1 VKAKARFVFTVRRSA
16 LLGLSAA
23 AFLLIP
29 ASQAFAEVIV
39 NLNGTGTGTV
49 SSPQTGFG
57 GHEIECSNTGGG
69 APGPRCS
76 EEFPTFDAEFNP
88 FGIELTA
95 TADGDSYF
103 AGWTGDDEFAG
114 FAGPTCNEGSA
125 NPCVTLDASELF
137 GEPHATHITAT
148 FEAFPDPP
156 LATTGATSEGANQ
169 FLTTL
174 EGTVNPGGV
183 EVEAC
188 RFEYGPTTKY
198 GTSAPCTPSA
208 AELGEGTEAEEV
220 SAEAELEELKPN
232 TAYHYRVVAS
242 NLGGTSKGEDRTFT
256 TGPPPSE
263 EELPLSDQG
272 CGNKEI
278 REKQVLGAILLPDCM
293 ALEMVSPPEKG
304 GQGALFPAVSAEGER
319 VSFTSPAALGGGPG
333 SLSPGGDP
341 YIATRGE
348 SEWSTASTSPPVE
361 IVGGWGPSFA
371 TALSFTPDF
380 SRWFQLGSTR
390 AQYQLG
396 IGRAFQGGLGGLFT
410 PISPLLTPLTG
421 GEQDDVQQSAFQGAS
436 ADHSHLYFGPGP
448 IHDTSTAYL
457 SGDSEPSGE
466 AADYNTYVAHLDS
479 GGQPS
484 LELLAR
490 DSADK
495 VWGGGCGARLGGI
508 RRVETGSSERTGE
521 RNQGA
526 ISADGKRVY
535 FSTRPSQ
542 PEAATECDNENKLRI
557 LERLESKT
565 QGVHIEELFSSECG
579 RVAPAC
585 SSADGN
591 DYYQGASSD
600 GSLVYFTTTR
610 QLADS
615 DLDEGT
621 GCSSELGESE
631 GCDLYLYDSS
641 LPPGQRLVQVSAG
654 GAGDPTPGEGAKVLN
669 GVTAISGDGSHVY
682 FVAQGVLTTDQ
693 NPEEEVAQAGQPN
706 LYVWDRATEATAFI
720 GTLDPGDGE
729 VLWGKGGKLGGLLPA
744 PELGDGHILTFE
756 SKAALTAN
764 DGDGTHSDVFRYD
777 AESQE
782 LECVSCIG
790 VSDSAPI
797 DVHHADGEN
806 LASLGTDFAEQG
818 RQAGEDGETVV
829 FRTAEG
835 LVPGDV
841 NGETD
846 GYLWRQGNLYRLP
859 GKFPF
864 ASTIAI
870 SGTGSTIAF
879 TTPSPLLPQD
889 GDTAADVYAI
899 RARGGYPEPEEA
911 LPCQADASLPGT
923 PCQEKQA
930 QPSSPNVGAPPP
942 GAGNASPPPAC
953 PKGKRKVSRKGK
965 VHCVARHTRKRHSA
979 RHANANRRTAK

>member
-1 VKAKARFVFTVRRSA
+1 
-16 LLGLSAA
+16 LLCTLAF
-23 AFLLIP
+23 FLLP
-29 ASQAFAEVIV
+29 ASQALAKVIV
-39 NLNGTGTGTV
+39 DLHGAGAGTV
-49 SSPQTGFG
+49 TSTPPG
-57 GHEIECSNTGGG
+57 IECSNV
-69 APGPRCS
+69 PGEEKEAESDCS
-76 EEFPTFDAEFNP
+76 HVFGSFEFV
-88 FGIELTA
+88 ELSA
-95 TADGDSYF
+95 TPSSSSLF
-103 AGWTGDDEFAG
+103 TGWTGSIGVVEAGGTCNASTENPCFLFDLEGFGEPYDPVTVTAG
-114 FAGPTCNEGSA
+114 FACQAPIASPQASTGDNGPGANPYLLALEGS
-125 NPCVTLDASELF
+125 V
-137 GEPHATHITAT
+137 
-148 FEAFPDPP
+148 DP
-156 LATTGATSEGANQ
+156 EGCG
-169 FLTTL
+169 L
-174 EGTVNPGGV
+174 E
-183 EVEAC
+183 EC
-188 RFEYGPTTKY
+188 RFEYGQTTNY
-198 GTSAPCTPSA
+198 GQSTPCVPGA
-208 AELGEGTEAEEV
+208 AAIGKGSSEVPVLG
-220 SAEAELEELKPN
+220 EAELEELAPN
-232 TAYHYRVVAS
+232 TTYHYRLLAS
-242 NLGGTSKGEDRTFT
+242 GPGGTSKGEDRTFT

-263 EELPLSDQG
+263 EELPASDQG
-272 CGNKEI
+272 CGNKAI
-278 REKQVLGAILLPDCM
+278 REKQVFAAILLPDCM
-293 ALEMVSPPEKG
+293 ALEMVSPPGKG
-304 GQGALFPAVSAEGER
+304 GQAAHHPAVSAEGER
-319 VSFTSPAALGGGPG
+319 VSFRSVAALGGTPGP
-333 SLSPGGDP
+333 LSPEGDL

-380 SRWFQLGSTR
+380 SRWFQLGATLP
-390 AQYQLG
+390 QYQQG
-396 IGRAFQGGLGGLFT
+396 IGRAFQGGLGGFFT
-410 PISPLLTPLTG
+410 PISPLLTPLIG
-421 GEQDDVQQSAFQGAS
+421 GEQADVQFSEFQGAS
-436 ADHSHLYFGPGP
+436 ADHSHLYFLPGPG
-448 IHDTSTAYL
+448 IVTDKTTAYL
-457 SGDSEPSGE
+457 SGDPEPSGE
-466 AADYNTYVAHLDS
+466 AADANTYVAQLDG

-495 VWGGGCGARLGGI
+495 VWGGACGARLGGI
-508 RRVETGSSERTGE
+508 RRSPSSDPTGP

-542 PEAATECDNENKLRI
+542 PEAAAVCDNENKLRI

-565 QGVHIEELFSSECG
+565 QGAHIEELFSSECG

-585 SSADGN
+585 SGADGN

-600 GSLVYFTTTR
+600 GSLVYFTTNR
-610 QLADS
+610 QLANS

-621 GCSSELGESE
+621 GCSAELGESA

-641 LPPGQRLVQVSAG
+641 LPPDQRLVQVSAG
-654 GAGDPTPGEGAKVLN
+654 GAGDPTPGEGADVLR
-669 GVTAISGDGSHVY
+669 GATAISGDGSHVY

-720 GTLDPGDGE
+720 GTLDPGDGAI
-729 VLWGKGGKLGGLLPA
+729 LWGENGKFGGLLPV

-764 DGDGTHSDVFRYD
+764 DSDGAHSDVFRYD

-790 VSDSAPI
+790 VSDSAPF
-797 DVHHADGEN
+797 DVVGTDGEN
-806 LASLGTDFAEQG
+806 LVSLGTDFAEQG
-818 RQAGEDGETVV
+818 RKAGEDGETVV

-841 NGETD
+841 NGAED
-846 GYLWRQGNLYRLP
+846 NYLWRQGELYRLP
-859 GKFPF
+859 GKFPVG
-864 ASTIAI
+864 STIAI
-870 SGTGSTIAF
+870 SGEGSTIAF

-889 GDTAADVYAI
+889 GDTAVDVYAV
-899 RARGGYPEPEEA
+899 RARGGYPEPEET

-942 GAGNASPPPAC
+942 GAGNVPPPPASC

-965 VHCVARHTRKRHSA
+965 VHCVARHTRKPHRA